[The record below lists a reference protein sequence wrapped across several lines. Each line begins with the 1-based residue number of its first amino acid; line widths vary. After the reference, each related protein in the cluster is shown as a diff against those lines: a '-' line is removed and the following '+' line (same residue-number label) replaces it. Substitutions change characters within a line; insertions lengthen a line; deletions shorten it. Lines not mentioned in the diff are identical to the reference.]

1 MMKVL
6 PSKRWVVVFD
16 HDGSPVEGWMYVHKH
31 KAEAQINNCK
41 NKGKFR
47 VEQVAIM
54 SVDLANSLMEAYGG
68 NSPN

>member
-1 MMKVL
+1 MKVL

-31 KAEAQINNCK
+31 KAESQISKCK
-41 NKGKFR
+41 NPHKYR

-54 SVDLANSLMEAYGG
+54 GVDLANSLMEAYG
-68 NSPN
+68 NNRPA